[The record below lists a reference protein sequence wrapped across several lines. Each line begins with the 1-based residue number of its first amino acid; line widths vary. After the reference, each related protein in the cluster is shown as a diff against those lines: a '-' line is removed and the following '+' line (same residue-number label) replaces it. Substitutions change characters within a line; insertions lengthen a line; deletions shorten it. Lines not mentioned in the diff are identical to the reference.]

1 MKQLLLTAALAV
13 SLAGGA
19 AVARVNGVPVHGVH
33 GIHGI
38 IHRCHPTRWNHWCH
52 RHPIGIGPI
61 GRVVGH
67 GPVGVKTTP
76 NHGFPNGIQPE
87 QRVQH

>member
-1 MKQLLLTAALAV
+1 MKYLFLAAAMALGLA
-13 SLAGGA
+13 AGA
-19 AVARVNGVPVHGVH
+19 PASARIH
-33 GIHGI
+33 GII
-38 IHRCHPTRWNHWCH
+38 IHRCHPTRYNRWCH
-52 RHPIGIGPI
+52 RHPIGIIIGHPI

-67 GPVGVKTTP
+67 GPVGVKTIP